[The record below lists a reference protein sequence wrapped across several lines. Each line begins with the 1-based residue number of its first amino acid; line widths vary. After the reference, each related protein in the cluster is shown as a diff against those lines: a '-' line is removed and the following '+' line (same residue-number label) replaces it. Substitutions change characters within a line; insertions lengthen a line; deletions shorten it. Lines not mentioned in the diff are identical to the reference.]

1 MILAHGIVI
10 YWYYS
15 NLNIVSILLLWSLI
29 HNDVKSVIEFTP
41 LYFVQF
47 AIFMKEARIPR
58 SVNGDEW
65 RFYIPVCESCRVF
78 VRP

>member
-47 AIFMKEARIPR
+47 AIFIT
-58 SVNGDEW
+58 N
-65 RFYIPVCESCRVF
+65 YC
-78 VRP
+78 